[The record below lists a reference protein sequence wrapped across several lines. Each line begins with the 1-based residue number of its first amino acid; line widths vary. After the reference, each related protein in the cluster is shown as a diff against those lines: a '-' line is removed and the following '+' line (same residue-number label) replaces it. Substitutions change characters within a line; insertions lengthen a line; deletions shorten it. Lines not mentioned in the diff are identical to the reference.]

1 MLKATFISSY
11 IKRNVETG
19 VATEVFR
26 YKVTGSP
33 EALAAYEAA
42 KGKNHRVDNETG
54 AVLWFTTNFVGDE
67 ASLVITSTGNVIA
80 DMTEFRKAASL
91 IKQFGGN
98 LGDALARESAAKLL
112 GKKSSE
118 E

>member
-11 IKRNVETG
+11 IKRNQDTG

-33 EALAAYEAA
+33 EELAAYEAA
-42 KGKNHRVDNETG
+42 KGKNHRVDNTTG
-54 AVLWFTTNFVGDE
+54 DVLWFTTNFVGDD
-67 ASLVITSTGNVIA
+67 ATLVITSTGNVIA

-98 LGDALARESAAKLL
+98 LGDALAAEAASKLL